1 VSAWA
6 TRRAALAGL
15 AVVGLTGP
23 AHARPPSGL
32 QTMLEAAADAAPGR
46 LLVLV
51 RDLVTGAEA
60 GVRPDETA
68 PMHSAVKLFVAAW
81 AAGEVA
87 AGRLSDSQTVAL
99 RRETSPTGSGRI
111 DRALAAA
118 GLVAPTV
125 AEMIE
130 AVLLDSDNAATDG
143 LISLA
148 PSPAAIG
155 RELRLG
161 PAVRIAR
168 TQGALYAEP
177 PRTQAEWDAFL
188 ADPRDQATPRGF
200 VDALGRL
207 SRGQLAGPVADARV
221 RALMEQAPV
230 GAARLTA
237 GLGPDWRVQG
247 RTGTGMRFEARR
259 TSTNQAALAIHR
271 RTGRTIAIA
280 ALLKDA
286 GGGDA
291 TRDAAIARVGAAVRN
306 AWPDG

>member
-1 VSAWA
+1 MSA
-6 TRRAALAGL
+6 TRRAAVAGL
-15 AVVGLTGP
+15 GLAALAAP
-23 AHARPPSGL
+23 ARARAPAGL
-32 QTMLEAAADAAPGR
+32 QAGLEAAAAAAPGR

-51 RDLVTGAEA
+51 RDLASGAEA
-60 GVRPDETA
+60 GVRADEPA

-87 AGRLSDSQTVAL
+87 AGRLSDADTVLL
-99 RRETSPTGSGRI
+99 RRETSPSGPGRV

-118 GLVAPTV
+118 GVLSPSV
-125 AEMIE
+125 AEMIA

-148 PSPAAIG
+148 PAPVAIG
-155 RELRLG
+155 AALRL
-161 PAVRIAR
+161 PRSVRITR
-168 TQGALYAEP
+168 TMRALYAEP
-177 PRTQAEWDAFL
+177 PRTQAAWDAFL

-200 VDALGRL
+200 VGALDRLARGRL
-207 SRGQLAGPVADARV
+207 AGAAADARV

-247 RTGTGMRFEARR
+247 RTGTGVRLEDRR
-259 TSTNQAALAIHR
+259 SSTNHAALAIHR
-271 RTGRTIAIA
+271 RTGRTLAMA
-280 ALLKDA
+280 ALLKEA
-286 GGGDA
+286 GGDDA
-291 TRDAAIARVGAAVRN
+291 ARDAAIAQAGAAVRA